1 MILAPLYLAAVQDT
15 AGFAEGLLLG
25 LIVCGVLGF
34 AAYAKERAA
43 RIRAQRAAAE
53 TMAAH
58 ASQAAARE
66 SDGEALQRRMAELHV
81 AKLEAELTMMQR
93 QLAEA
98 PTDADRLEASKE
110 FHELMVEKT
119 RLEID
124 SLRLHVAEQRRRV
137 EDWRNIDP
145 G

>member
-1 MILAPLYLAAVQDT
+1 MPLTPLHLAAAQDT
-15 AGFAEGLLLG
+15 VGFAEGLFLG
-25 LIVCGVLGF
+25 LIIFGVLG
-34 AAYAKERAA
+34 
-43 RIRAQRAAAE
+43 AAAVLRE
-53 TMAAH
+53 RQARRRAEQAAIKAHAAH
-58 ASQAAARE
+58 AAQAAAIE
-66 SDGEALQRRMAELHV
+66 SDGESLQRRMAELHV

-124 SLRLHVAEQRRRV
+124 SLRLHVAEQRRRI